1 MALQTKTAGPRR
13 SSGSGQSELVFV
25 ALGGLGEIG
34 KNCYLYGTGPET
46 ARQWLMVDL
55 GITFPEGDFE
65 PGVDVILPDLRFVED
80 EHINLVGIVLTHAHE
95 DHIGALLE
103 LYPRLNVPIYATPFT
118 AGLLRA
124 KQVEF
129 AGHVRPDMHIVK
141 PGSAFKVGPFDLEF
155 VQVAHSIPEPQ
166 GLVIKTAEGT
176 VYHTGDW
183 KVDATPYIGT
193 DTDAARLNALGQ
205 GGIDALVCDSTNAMR
220 EGRSPSESDIAGKLT
235 DVIATGKR
243 AVAVTIFSSNVSRIK
258 AIAAAA
264 AANGRALVVAGRAM
278 HRMIAVAIETGHL
291 PSDFKH
297 YDQSHYQM
305 LDPAKALVLCTGS
318 QGEPRAAIARI
329 ADQQHPDVKLGPG
342 DMMIFSSRT
351 IPGNEKAVGRI
362 QNKLVDLGVELITD
376 NEALV
381 HVTGHPRRDELRDMY
396 AWIKPKLAIPMHGE
410 ARHLAAHAELA
421 RKAGVPK
428 VMVVRNG
435 DIVRIA
441 PGDAAVID
449 EAPVGRLFRDGRLLV
464 GAEEAPLRERRKL
477 SFVGVAFVSVVL
489 NRKGELVADPDVVL
503 DGIPET
509 AADGTEMLELALDAA
524 DGAIRSIPPGRRKD
538 AELVEEA
545 IAKSVRSAID
555 QAWGKKPIVHCIVT
569 KVDAKA

>member
-1 MALQTKTAGPRR
+1 MALQGKKV
-13 SSGSGQSELVFV
+13 SGHGVRGGTQSELVFV

-34 KNCYLYGTGPET
+34 KNCYLYGTGPEDDRT
-46 ARQWLMVDL
+46 WIMVDL

-80 EHINLVGIVLTHAHE
+80 EHIKLAGIVLTHAHE

-124 KQVEF
+124 KQAEF
-129 AGHVRPDMHIVK
+129 AGHVRPDIHIVK

-155 VQVAHSIPEPQ
+155 VEVAHSIPEPQ
-166 GLVIKTAEGT
+166 GLVIKTPEGT

-183 KVDATPYIGT
+183 KVDATPFIGT
-193 DTDAARLNALGQ
+193 DTDAPRLRALGE
-205 GGIDALVCDSTNAMR
+205 GGIDALICDSTNAMR
-220 EGRSPSESDIAGKLT
+220 EGRSPSETEIAAKLT
-235 DVIATGKR
+235 EVIATGKR

-264 AANGRALVVAGRAM
+264 EANGRSLVVAGRAM

-291 PSDFKH
+291 PKTFRH

-329 ADQQHPDVKLGPG
+329 ADQQHPDIKLGHG

-362 QNKLVDLGVELITD
+362 QNKLVELGVDLITD

-396 AWIKPKLAIPMHGE
+396 AWIKPKFAIPMHGE

-441 PGDAAVID
+441 PGDPAVID

-477 SFVGVAFVSVVL
+477 SFVGVAFVSVVI
-489 NRKGELVADPDVVL
+489 NRKGELIADPDIVM

-509 AADGTEMLELALDAA
+509 AADGKEMVEIAADAA
-524 DGAIRSIPPGRRKD
+524 EGALRSIPPSRRKD
-538 AELVEEA
+538 ADMVEEA
-545 IAKSVRSAID
+545 IAKSIRAAID